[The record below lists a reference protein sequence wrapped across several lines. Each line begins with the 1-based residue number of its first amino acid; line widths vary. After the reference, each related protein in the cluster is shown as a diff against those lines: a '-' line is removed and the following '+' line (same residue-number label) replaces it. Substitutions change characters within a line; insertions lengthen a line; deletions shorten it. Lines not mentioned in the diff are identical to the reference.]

1 MSIEQ
6 NKSIIRRWIE
16 QGWNQG
22 KIAVVDELYAA
33 DVVQHDPS
41 SPVSVNSA
49 EALKQYVTAFRSALP
64 DLRFSID
71 DLLAEGDKVLWR
83 FTAQGTH
90 QGPLMGI
97 PATGRN
103 ATVTGMVV
111 FRFANTKIVEVW
123 VNFDTLGMLQQMG
136 VIPMPNA

>member
-1 MSIEQ
+1 MSAEQ
-6 NKSIIRRWIE
+6 NKSIIRRWVE

-22 KIAVVDELYAA
+22 KVAVVDELYAA

-49 EALKQYVTAFRSALP
+49 DALKQYVAGFRSAMP
-64 DLRFSID
+64 DLQFSID

-83 FTAQGTH
+83 FTSRGTH
-90 QGPLMGI
+90 NGPLMGI
-97 PATGRN
+97 PATGRSAN
-103 ATVTGMVV
+103 VTGMVL
-111 FRFANTKIVEVW
+111 FRLANNKIVEVW
-123 VNFDTLGMLQQMG
+123 VNFDTLGMLQQIG